1 LQSPFVSLFS
11 TGARAAAAAA
21 LVCALAAPAAAAGA
35 APVGY
40 ARISVPGN
48 TAQRGNS
55 SGRLDAIVWYP
66 ATAGTATSPIEVGPP
81 GQSYFTEGEAA
92 PDAPLAATPATFPFV
107 VVSHGTGGT
116 AMDLSWLC
124 EALAAHGYLVASVNH
139 PGNNALEAPT
149 VAGATLWWQRADDLS
164 HVIDGVLAS
173 PNFGP
178 RVDRSRIGAAG
189 FSLGGLTVLM
199 IAGARAD
206 ASRLDAYCAH
216 DPSTQVCTGEATPTV
231 PNITARANALAA
243 SDPAYRA
250 AALANRDSH
259 RDPRVKA
266 VFSIA
271 PALGPAILPESLASI
286 DIPIE
291 LVAGFGDPVL
301 PVADNVIPD
310 ALAIANAQLTLWPK
324 PVGHYTFLTDCTPL
338 GAQKFASICAD
349 AGPGRVAVHRA
360 TAELA
365 VAFFARTI
373 GR

>member
-1 LQSPFVSLFS
+1 V
-11 TGARAAAAAA
+11 RAIATTIAS
-21 LVCALAAPAAAAGA
+21 ALAFGLSGAPSTAAD
-35 APVGY
+35 APVGF
-40 ARISVPGN
+40 AHISVPGN
-48 TAQRGNS
+48 TAQRGNA
-55 SGRLDAIVWYP
+55 SGRLNVIVWYP
-66 ATAGTATSPIEVGPP
+66 AVAGTVTSPITVGPP
-81 GQSYFTEGEAA
+81 GQSYFTEGSAA
-92 PDAPLAATPATFPFV
+92 PDAPIAASPVKLPFI

-124 EALAAHGYLVASVNH
+124 AALAAHGYLVASVDH

-164 HVIDGVLAS
+164 RVLDGVLAT

-178 RVDRSRIGAAG
+178 RVDAARIGAAG

-206 ASRLDAYCAH
+206 ATRLTAYCAREP
-216 DPSTQVCTGEATPTV
+216 DTQVCTGEATPTV
-231 PNITARANALAA
+231 PNIEARAKALAA

-250 AALANRDSH
+250 AALGNQQSH
-259 RDPRVKA
+259 RDARVKA

-286 DIPIE
+286 DIPVA

-310 ALAIANAQLTLWPK
+310 ALAIPNAQLTVWPK

-338 GAQKFASICAD
+338 GATTFAPICTD
-349 AGPGRVAVHRA
+349 AGPSRVAVHRA

-365 VAFFARTI
+365 LTFFARTI

>member
-1 LQSPFVSLFS
+1 MGFTQ
-11 TGARAAAAAA
+11 
-21 LVCALAAPAAAAGA
+21 
-35 APVGY
+35 
-40 ARISVPGN
+40 ISVPGN
-48 TAQRGNS
+48 TAQRGNA
-55 SGRLDAIVWYP
+55 SGRLNVIVWYP
-66 ATAGTATSPIEVGPP
+66 AIAGTATTPITVGPP
-81 GQSYFTEGEAA
+81 GRSYFTEDDGALGAA
-92 PDAPLAATPATFPFV
+92 MAPSPAKLPFV

-124 EALAAHGYLVASVNH
+124 AALAAHGYLVASVDH

-149 VAGATLWWQRADDLS
+149 IAGATLWWQRADDLS
-164 HVIDGVLAS
+164 RVIDGVLATA
-173 PNFGP
+173 NFGP
-178 RVDRSRIGAAG
+178 RVDPMRIGAAG

-206 ASRLDAYCAH
+206 AGRLASYCARE
-216 DPSTQVCTGEATPTV
+216 PGTPLCTGEATPTV
-231 PNITARANALAA
+231 PNLSARAEALSA
-243 SDPAYRA
+243 SDAAYRA
-250 AALANRDSH
+250 AMLGNRQSH
-259 RDPRVKA
+259 RDGRVKA

-286 DIPIE
+286 DVPVA

-310 ALAIANAQLTLWPK
+310 ALAIPNAQLTVWPK

-338 GAQKFASICAD
+338 GATTFPFICTD
-349 AGPGRVAVHRA
+349 AGPSRVAVHRA

-365 VAFFARTI
+365 LAFFARTI

>member
-1 LQSPFVSLFS
+1 MRSRSVSFAVRSLAAVTVPALFIGLAATS
-11 TGARAAAAAA
+11 AAAD
-21 LVCALAAPAAAAGA
+21 
-35 APVGY
+35 APVGFT
-40 ARISVPGN
+40 RISVPGN
-48 TAQRGNS
+48 TAQRGND
-55 SGRLDAIVWYP
+55 SGRLNVIVWYP
-66 ATAGTATSPIEVGPP
+66 AIPGTATSPITVGPP
-81 GQSYFTEGEAA
+81 GQSYFTEGAAA
-92 PDAPLAATPATFPFV
+92 PGAPLAASPGQLPFV

-124 EALAAHGYLVASVNH
+124 AALAAHGYLVASVDH

-164 HVIDGVLAS
+164 RVIDGVLAT

-178 RVDRSRIGAAG
+178 RVDPARIGAAG

-206 ASRLDAYCAH
+206 ATRLASYCARE
-216 DPSTQVCTGEATPTV
+216 PGTQVCTGESNPTV
-231 PNITARANALAA
+231 PNLRARANALAA

-250 AALANRDSH
+250 AALGNQQSH
-259 RDPRVKA
+259 RDTRVKA

-286 DIPIE
+286 DVPVG

-301 PVADNVIPD
+301 PVADNAIPV
-310 ALAIANAQLTLWPK
+310 ALAIPNARLTLLPK

-338 GAQKFASICAD
+338 GATNFPLICTD
-349 AGPGRVAVHRA
+349 MGPSRVAVHRA

-365 VAFFARTI
+365 LTFFANTI

>member
-1 LQSPFVSLFS
+1 MQSPFVNRFS
-11 TGARAAAAAA
+11 RALSAAAAAA
-21 LVCALAAPAAAAGA
+21 LAVGLAAPAAAAD

-40 ARISVPGN
+40 TSISVPGN
-48 TAQRGNS
+48 TALRGNA
-55 SGRLDAIVWYP
+55 SGRLDVIVWYP

-92 PDAPLAATPATFPFV
+92 PGAPFAASPATLPFV

-124 EALAAHGYLVASVNH
+124 AALAAHGYLVASVNH

-164 HVIDGVLAS
+164 RVIDGVLAD

-178 RVDRSRIGAAG
+178 RVDPARIGAAG

-206 ASRLDAYCAH
+206 ASRLQTYCAH
-216 DPSTQVCTGEATPTV
+216 DPATQVCTGEATPTV
-231 PNITARANALAA
+231 PNIEARAKALTA

-250 AALANRDSH
+250 AALANRESH

-271 PALGPAILPESLASI
+271 PALGPTILPESLASI
-286 DIPIE
+286 DVPVE

-301 PVADNVIPD
+301 PVADNAIPD
-310 ALAIANAQLTLWPK
+310 ALEIPNAQLTLWPK

-338 GAQKFASICAD
+338 GAQKFAPICTD

-365 VAFFARTI
+365 VAFFGRTI